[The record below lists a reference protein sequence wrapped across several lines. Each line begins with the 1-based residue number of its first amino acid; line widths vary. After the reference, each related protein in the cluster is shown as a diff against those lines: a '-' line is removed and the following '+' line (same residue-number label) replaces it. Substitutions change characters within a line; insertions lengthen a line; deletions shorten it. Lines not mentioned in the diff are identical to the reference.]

1 MEVGSIISVARAAY
15 GIYNK
20 FEIVTNEIYQMKQK
34 IEQLIPVVE
43 AVQILYLFVF
53 LIYFTCFRLPDCR
66 YAQRNNNLF
75 TSILSRSMET
85 LQQCTKIVENGIGS
99 FLGLAKTG
107 ILLCN
112 ISVKSKLNTN
122 YYLQQHLTKN

>member
-53 LIYFTCFRLPDCR
+53 LIYFTCFS
-66 YAQRNNNLF
+66 F
-75 TSILSRSMET
+75 T
-85 LQQCTKIVENGIGS
+85 
-99 FLGLAKTG
+99 
-107 ILLCN
+107 
-112 ISVKSKLNTN
+112 
-122 YYLQQHLTKN
+122 